1 LRPEESAGDA
11 RAKGNMKRSG
21 TVDIGDGVREILT
34 APKRK
39 QAEMIEAA
47 LRVGRGDVRGPLLV
61 TAGGAARRLGV
72 SRSCIYSWCK
82 RGLLK
87 PVGGLAG
94 ARQRFSTADLDKLA
108 AGGGQDQAA

>member
-1 LRPEESAGDA
+1 
-11 RAKGNMKRSG
+11 MKRVG

-47 LRVGRGDVRGPLLV
+47 LRVGRGEGAGPLLV
-61 TAGGAARRLGV
+61 TASGAARRLGV
-72 SRSCIYSWCK
+72 SRSCIYSWQK
-82 RGLLK
+82 RGILR
-87 PVGGLAG
+87 PIGGLTG

-108 AGGGQDQAA
+108 TGGGNTATAGECAA